1 MSSCSTL
8 VSATSDIPWWW
19 AKKARTI
26 SASPV
31 PAVVPASD
39 ARFRGW

>member
-1 MSSCSTL
+1 MSSRSTL
-8 VSATSDIPWWW
+8 VSATMDIPWWW

-31 PAVVPASD
+31 LAVVAASPVG
-39 ARFRGW
+39 FRGW